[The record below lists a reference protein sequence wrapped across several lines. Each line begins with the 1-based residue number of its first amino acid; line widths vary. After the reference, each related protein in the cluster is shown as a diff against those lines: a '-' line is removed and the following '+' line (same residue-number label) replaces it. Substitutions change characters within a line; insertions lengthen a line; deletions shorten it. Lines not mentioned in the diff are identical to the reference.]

1 MLKHKTKTK
10 NQISFDIIGKKREN
24 DSPIIMGILN
34 VTPDSYFMDSRV
46 EADELLLT
54 KASQMLADG
63 AEILDIG
70 GQSTRPGAELID
82 ASTEWQRVK
91 PVLELL
97 RSNFPDTCLSIDTF
111 YADVAQ
117 KALEMGVKIV
127 NDISAG
133 EWDSKMLDIVAANN
147 VTYIAMHKKGMPK
160 DMQDK
165 PKYNN
170 VVEEVLSYFEKKV
183 DVFEQKG
190 LQKVI
195 IDPGFGFGKT
205 FEHNYQLLNAIDYF
219 KDKLDKPIL
228 VGISNKSMV
237 YKYLNK
243 SPEECIE
250 ATSALHLYALQ
261 QGADILRVHQV
272 KEAREMVLLNKILKE
287 NKPFSLVER

>member
-24 DSPIIMGILN
+24 DNPIIMGILN
-34 VTPDSYFMDSRV
+34 VTPDSYFKESRV
-46 EADELLLT
+46 EADEKLIA
-54 KASQMLADG
+54 KATQMLADG

-70 GQSTRPGAELID
+70 GQSTRPGAELVD
-82 ASTEWQRVK
+82 SETEWQRVR

-97 RSNFPDTCLSIDTF
+97 RNNFPDTCLSIDTF
-111 YADVAQ
+111 YVGVAQ
-117 KALEMGVKIV
+117 KALDMGVRIV

-133 EWDSKMLDIVAANN
+133 EWEPQMLDVVATNN
-147 VTYIAMHKKGMPK
+147 ATYIAMHKKGMPK

-165 PKYNN
+165 PRYYN
-170 VVEEVLSYFEKKV
+170 VVEEVLTYFEKKL

-190 LQKVI
+190 LKKVI

-205 FEHNYQLLNAIDYF
+205 LDHNYQLLNSIDYF
-219 KDKLDKPIL
+219 KEKLGHPIL

-237 YKYLNK
+237 YKLLHK
-243 SPEECIE
+243 TPEQCLE
-250 ATSALHLYALQ
+250 ATSALHLFALQ

-272 KEAREMVLLNKILKE
+272 KEAKEMVLLNKFLNETKVSYNE
-287 NKPFSLVER
+287 

>member
-1 MLKHKTKTK
+1 MLKHITKTK

-24 DSPIIMGILN
+24 ESPIIMGILN
-34 VTPDSYFMDSRV
+34 VTPDSYFVDSRV

-70 GQSTRPGAELID
+70 GQSSRPGAELID

-97 RSNFPDTCLSIDTF
+97 RSNFPNTCLSIDTF
-111 YADVAQ
+111 YPDVAQ

-133 EWDSKMLDIVAANN
+133 DWDSKMLDIVAANN

-160 DMQDK
+160 NMQDK

-170 VVEEVLSYFEKKV
+170 VVEEVLSYFETKL
-183 DVFEQKG
+183 DFFEQKG

-205 FEHNYQLLNAIDYF
+205 LEHNYQLLNAIDYF

-237 YKYLNK
+237 YKYLKK

-250 ATSALHLYALQ
+250 ATSALHLFALQ

-287 NKPFSLVER
+287 NKQFT